1 MPIAVLEAMAHGC
14 PTVVSDIAEN
24 IEAVGDAAL
33 TFPVGNPDA
42 LRQVLGVLLARPEK
56 ARDLAKAS
64 HLDAVASRNSEL
76 LELYR
81 AGKPF
86 HESPAAGAIR

>member
-1 MPIAVLEAMAHGC
+1 M
-14 PTVVSDIAEN
+14 
-24 IEAVGDAAL
+24 
-33 TFPVGNPDA
+33 
-42 LRQVLGVLLARPEK
+42 EK

-64 HLDAVASRNSEL
+64 HLDAVATRNSEL

-86 HESPAAGAIR
+86 HESPAAGVFRY